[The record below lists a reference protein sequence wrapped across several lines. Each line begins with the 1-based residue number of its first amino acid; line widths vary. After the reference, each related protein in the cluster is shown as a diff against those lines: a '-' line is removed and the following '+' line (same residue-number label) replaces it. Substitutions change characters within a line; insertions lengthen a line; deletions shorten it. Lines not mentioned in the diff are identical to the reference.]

1 MEESQPSSTKPKK
14 PVKFGLFN
22 NSQPTTFSTYTSVK
36 LPYSTS
42 STTIPGQSNAKPLT
56 SSVPTLYPTN
66 KSFLPHV
73 SSTQSYLN
81 AKQPTQPQIQL
92 HQSKFPTH
100 QQSTSSSLM
109 PQTSTSSSEMTINHH
124 LQVQNNNSSSSLSY
138 QNGLLKQTSK
148 VMTPSSTTST
158 TSLALP
164 LDPMK
169 LLEKK
174 IDQQHSETSSQSIPP
189 ISSMQ
194 PSSWPPSLQSVLE
207 NAFHASTTQKERLYI
222 GKFVAK
228 VAEQAR
234 KDGTLW
240 IRDWSS
246 LTIPPM
252 STTLPAIT
260 RKRKSLER
268 EVPPPSESTALPISH
283 HHHHHNGTMINSFNR
298 SYLDDDDDDDEFKQK
313 NSQQEQREQQAV
325 LVQKSGVVDREMQIK
340 KKARFFEHQR
350 EQAVLNSK
358 KIVGTSTALEK
369 KYLRLT
375 SEADASTVRPE
386 PILKKSF
393 QLVQEKYRDT
403 KDYAYC
409 SEQLKS
415 IRQDL
420 VVQLIQNSF
429 SLQVYE
435 YAARLSL
442 KHGDMAEYL
451 QCNTQLQELYHR
463 EDISRVNLPEFTCYR
478 ILYMIFMD
486 ENLNLM
492 RLLKELTVEQ
502 KKHKYLQFALDFY
515 GYFTLMDYYRIFLT
529 VMVEPRLL
537 IQQQQQQ
544 QQQQSGNG
552 VVVPSPPLMV
562 PYLFAMFKD
571 KYRLLALKAYVKAY
585 RPMEI
590 SLTYI
595 QKMLRFSRA
604 EEFHKFLD
612 HNKVL
617 YHIKS
622 DIIDCKNTTFD

>member
-1 MEESQPSSTKPKK
+1 M
-14 PVKFGLFN
+14 KFGLFN
-22 NSQPTTFSTYTSVK
+22 SSQPTTFSNYSSVK

-42 STTIPGQSNAKPLT
+42 SSTIPGLSNVMPMAN
-56 SSVPTLYPTN
+56 SVPTLYPSN
-66 KSFLPHV
+66 NSLLPLF
-73 SSTQSYLN
+73 SSTQSSLN
-81 AKQPTQPQIQL
+81 TRPLIQPQNQLYQSRFPTQQL
-92 HQSKFPTH
+92 SVPTNF
-100 QQSTSSSLM
+100 L
-109 PQTSTSSSEMTINHH
+109 PQTSTTSSSEMVMNHH
-124 LQVQNNNSSSSLSY
+124 PQFQKNNSSSSLDY

-148 VMTPSSTTST
+148 VIIPSIPTST
-158 TSLALP
+158 TSLTLAV
-164 LDPMK
+164 DPMK
-169 LLEKK
+169 LLEKN
-174 IDQQHSETSSQSIPP
+174 IDQQHSDSSSQS

-207 NAFHASTTQKERLYI
+207 NAFIASTTQKQRVYI
-222 GKFVAK
+222 GKFIAK

-234 KDGTLW
+234 KDGSLW
-240 IRDWSS
+240 TRDWSS

-268 EVPPPSESTALPISH
+268 EVPPPSESMAFPISR
-283 HHHHHNGTMINSFNR
+283 HHNGTIINNSNTPHIG
-298 SYLDDDDDDDEFKQK
+298 DNDNFKQK
-313 NSQQEQREQQAV
+313 NSQQQQRELLSSSV
-325 LVQKSGVVDREMQIK
+325 HSGVVNRETEIR

-463 EDISRVNLPEFTCYR
+463 EDISKVNLPEFTCYR
-478 ILYMIFMD
+478 ILYMIFME

-492 RLLKELTVEQ
+492 RLLKELTIEQ
-502 KKHKYLQFALDFY
+502 KQHKYLQFALDIY
-515 GYFTLMDYYRIFLT
+515 GHFTLMDYYRIFLT
-529 VMVEPRLL
+529 LMVEPRQL
-537 IQQQQQQ
+537 IQQQRQQQQ
-544 QQQQSGNG
+544 QQQQSGN
-552 VVVPSPPLMV
+552 VVTIPSAPLMV

-571 KYRLLALKAYVKAY
+571 KYRLLALKAYIKAY

-590 SLTYI
+590 SLTYM
-595 QKMLRFSRA
+595 QKMLRFSRV

-622 DIIDCKNTTFD
+622 DVIDCKNTTFD